1 MSLWFLLNSISN
13 ILISMSTSHF
23 SGTFLFGLIQGT
35 PDLEVVGGLGAGF
48 GGGGVGYPSLFQP
61 SLYQY
66 SEFIT
71 SGSDK
76 AERIS
81 LKFLMGLATAGFGC
95 LYEDRR

>member
-13 ILISMSTSHF
+13 ILISTSTSHF
-23 SGTFLFGLIQGT
+23 SGMFLFGSVQGT
-35 PDLEVVGGLGAGF
+35 RDLEVVCGLGAGF
-48 GGGGVGYPSLFQP
+48 GGGVGYPSLFQP